1 MNHLLAKT
9 KGRNSEILKVMS
21 IEDDIF
27 DMPDLSN
34 TIKYSSTYKLENGE
48 WFRLDNFSG
57 KGYENSLIDSTFNST
72 DYNQITVN
80 HYSKIEYF
88 CSKQGEFYLFQ
99 KMSPTRLLRKRWI
112 QISNVPRL
120 EIDSPIIILN
130 PFVDAVYDIE
140 NDRLYF
146 KNIGTV
152 KSMFKGIEE
161 LYREAT
167 QAEIDT
173 FFEADFISLD
183 ETFTSADVKTA
194 NRKRIAMAIDTLNNF
209 TPNDKQQLFQYI
221 HSYCED
227 VPVDGDRF
235 IVSKEEHLKKILYGI
250 EQKYYTTRI
259 TNEKRLANSTLT
271 IIETPAASP
280 ANHAEAHNND

>member
-9 KGRNSEILKVMS
+9 KGRNSEILKVLS
-21 IEDDIF
+21 TEDDIF

-34 TIKYSSTYKLENGE
+34 TIEYSPMYKLENDE
-48 WFRLDNFSG
+48 WFWLDNFSG
-57 KGYENSLIDSTFNST
+57 RGYENSLIDSTFNST
-72 DYNQITVN
+72 NYNQIAVN
-80 HYSKIEYF
+80 HYNKIEYF

-99 KMSPTRLLRKRWI
+99 KMFPTRLLRKRWF
-112 QISNVPRL
+112 QISNAPRL
-120 EIDSPIIILN
+120 EINSPIIILN

-140 NDRLYF
+140 NDKLYF

-167 QAEIDT
+167 QTEVDA
-173 FFEADFISLD
+173 FFKENFISLD

-209 TPNDKQQLFQYI
+209 TPDLKQQIFQYI
-221 HSYCED
+221 QSYCKD
-227 VPVDGDRF
+227 VPVVGETF

-250 EQKYYTTRI
+250 EQRYYTTPI
-259 TNEKRLANSTLT
+259 GNEKRLANSVMKL
-271 IIETPAASP
+271 ESP
-280 ANHAEAHNND
+280 TNHTGVNGHE